1 MLISKWQQP
10 NKARYISFSLTHVL
24 ALCSS
29 HHLQNTCPSISSHHT
44 PIHLFSTIHPFICF
58 IYPVTIGFW
67 IWDHCFQVPYI
78 STNQLPPTTA
88 VQVVF
93 QHNDN
98 NPRKED
104 DLECLRN
111 KGKGHGIFQ
120 IRIEL
125 TYPHFF
131 ACLFAFSIYQLNC
144 WCVFSLNDEL
154 IL

>member
-1 MLISKWQQP
+1 MFWPFAVPTTCKTHAHL
-10 NKARYISFSLTHVL
+10 SL
-24 ALCSS
+24 A
-29 HHLQNTCPSISSHHT
+29 
-44 PIHLFSTIHPFICF
+44 TIHPFICF

-78 STNQLPPTTA
+78 SRNQLPPTTA

-93 QHNDN
+93 QHTDN

-131 ACLFAFSIYQLNC
+131 CLLICIQYLSTELLV
-144 WCVFSLNDEL
+144 CVFLEWWINIVNKHLNFLLND
-154 IL
+154 